1 MTIKLSQLKIVQLG
15 SKNKWTLVNIFFCF
29 FLYLYQQKKLNPS
42 NQDHSLGEMK
52 NIQSTSARSQKL
64 EVLINYF
71 LLLAVNNKYL
81 VRPYLAVLD
90 RSHNFGL
97 WPQPNIRLRP
107 QVQHCYP
114 ESRYYLN
121 DLISNFN
128 LQPIG
133 DGPVTNKL
141 GRAVVQMLVSGVET
155 EYAIQ
160 VEFVK
165 K

>member
-1 MTIKLSQLKIVQLG
+1 MPTSQ
-15 SKNKWTLVNIFFCF
+15 SWN
-29 FLYLYQQKKLNPS
+29 
-42 NQDHSLGEMK
+42 
-52 NIQSTSARSQKL
+52 
-64 EVLINYF
+64 F
-71 LLLAVNNKYL
+71 LLSAVNNKYS
-81 VRPYLAVLD
+81 VRPYLK
-90 RSHNFGL
+90 
-97 WPQPNIRLRP
+97 
-107 QVQHCYP
+107 
-114 ESRYYLN
+114 SRCYLN

-165 K
+165 KMTCKQSKIIVYICKYPP

>member
-1 MTIKLSQLKIVQLG
+1 MLSTAKFFTWIMQL
-15 SKNKWTLVNIFFCF
+15 SSNSF
-29 FLYLYQQKKLNPS
+29 FLFPSVPLPLLAYYLLRWKMPTS
-42 NQDHSLGEMK
+42 
-52 NIQSTSARSQKL
+52 QSW
-64 EVLINYF
+64 NF
-71 LLLAVNNKYL
+71 LLSAVNDKYS
-81 VRPYLAVLD
+81 VRPYLK
-90 RSHNFGL
+90 
-97 WPQPNIRLRP
+97 
-107 QVQHCYP
+107 
-114 ESRYYLN
+114 SRCYLN

-165 K
+165 KMTCKQSKIIVYICKYPP

>member
-1 MTIKLSQLKIVQLG
+1 
-15 SKNKWTLVNIFFCF
+15 
-29 FLYLYQQKKLNPS
+29 
-42 NQDHSLGEMK
+42 MK
-52 NIQSTSARSQKL
+52 NAHGTSSQSW
-64 EVLINYF
+64 NF
-71 LLLAVNNKYL
+71 LLSAVNNKYSVKNL
-81 VRPYLAVLD
+81 DTKYL
-90 RSHNFGL
+90 S
-97 WPQPNIRLRP
+97 
-107 QVQHCYP
+107 
-114 ESRYYLN
+114 